1 MVYEVRGTTN
11 SNDPADRGGWW
22 RFFQTYRGAFR
33 CWQQMN
39 AELLGVRGSERGLAT
54 RGAAPPQRNK
64 GNARTSSI
72 ARGGNSL
79 LAP

>member
-1 MVYEVRGTTN
+1 MVYEVRETTN
-11 SNDPADRGGWW
+11 SNDPADRG
-22 RFFQTYRGAFR
+22 RLVAFFQTYRGAFR

-39 AELLGVRGSERGLAT
+39 AAERSVYVVRARTNT
-54 RGAAPPQRNK
+54 RGRRTPPQRSK
-64 GNARTSSI
+64 AMQTSSI